1 MSSATSLSRLK
12 FGSLILYGELF
23 FGFDLFYFKCSTTGH
38 TDKVT
43 IFELRQDKEVI
54 KFSLAI
60 KFNLI
65 LHKLLNFAL
74 ATLYILFIRIPNFNL
89 LSMVNPSGFTDFDDS
104 IFL

>member
-1 MSSATSLSRLK
+1 MGFSPLVVLYALGNRFIMFLLWMVISMSSATSLSRLK

-60 KFNLI
+60 SL
-65 LHKLLNFAL
+65 
-74 ATLYILFIRIPNFNL
+74 
-89 LSMVNPSGFTDFDDS
+89 V
-104 IFL
+104 

>member
-54 KFSLAI
+54 KFSLALS
-60 KFNLI
+60 LI
-65 LHKLLNFAL
+65 
-74 ATLYILFIRIPNFNL
+74 
-89 LSMVNPSGFTDFDDS
+89 
-104 IFL
+104 